1 MDTNILNIKVSQYD
15 GTYIYKA
22 TGNQIGRHL
31 KKLNEKFKQQ

>member
-22 TGNQIGRHL
+22 TGNQNGRL
-31 KKLNEKFKQQ
+31 IS